1 MRAVIVVVARVE
13 VPVIVVLPVVSE
25 VIERLGLSAMVE
37 VEVKSMLAPAV
48 KYDTGVLKKLF
59 QLDEE
64 AVRGIE

>member
-1 MRAVIVVVARVE
+1 
-13 VPVIVVLPVVSE
+13 
-25 VIERLGLSAMVE
+25 MVE